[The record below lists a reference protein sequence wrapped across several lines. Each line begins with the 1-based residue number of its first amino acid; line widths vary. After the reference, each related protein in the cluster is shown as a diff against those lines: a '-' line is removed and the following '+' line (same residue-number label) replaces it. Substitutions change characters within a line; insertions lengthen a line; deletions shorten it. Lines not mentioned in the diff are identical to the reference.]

1 MPVSSWPRAIS
12 ISQQQFTKAATL
24 NCQQTEKRR
33 RPQASLARMSPAAAL
48 VITIRCDRE
57 CLLPAGI
64 YKHGKSAAAGGLP
77 VCWRSSCFVSSAGSA
92 VSYASLLRNGCFS
105 SLPRAVSHPSRSL
118 NLNTWIS
125 EPGSQTITSS
135 RYSRGT
141 DKYFLSGF
149 V

>member
-12 ISQQQFTKAATL
+12 ISQQQFTKPRLWTV
-24 NCQQTEKRR
+24 NRR
-33 RPQASLARMSPAAAL
+33 RSVALQPRMSPAAAL
-48 VITIRCDRE
+48 VITISCDRE
-57 CLLPAGI
+57 CLLPADI
-64 YKHGKSAAAGGLP
+64 YKQGKSAAAGGLP

-118 NLNTWIS
+118 HLNTWIS

-141 DKYFLSGF
+141 EKYSFWFRLI
-149 V
+149 